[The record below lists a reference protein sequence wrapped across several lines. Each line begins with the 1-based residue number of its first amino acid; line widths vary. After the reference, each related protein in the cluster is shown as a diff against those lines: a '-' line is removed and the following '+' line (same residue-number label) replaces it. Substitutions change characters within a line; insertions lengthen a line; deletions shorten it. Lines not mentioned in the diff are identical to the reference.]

1 MRGRSH
7 GQPTSRGRSSG
18 VACAESWDRAAQW
31 HLGCCIFGGA
41 DASWSTCHTRGLLAV
56 RGSSRLLG
64 VFGSDVLSRGQ
75 REPRPSLVSPPGPV
89 PMAALGTWSESSP
102 WSSFLRFLLLAASRR
117 GSRGG
122 RCWRLCRGTP
132 AWRDEGVAL
141 GPVHL
146 WLWSDG
152 RTKWE
157 EAFGCQRKW
166 DD

>member
-1 MRGRSH
+1 MA
-7 GQPTSRGRSSG
+7 SRPAGEDPAAWPVQRAGTGPHSG
-18 VACAESWDRAAQW
+18 ILGAASLGVPMSLGALVTLVGSW
-31 HLGCCIFGGA
+31 L
-41 DASWSTCHTRGLLAV
+41 SE
-56 RGSSRLLG
+56 GSSRLLG

-75 REPRPSLVSPPGPV
+75 REPRPSLVSPPGGV

-146 WLWSDG
+146 WLWSDS